1 MQFDSTMNCFN
12 MDTFVGNTCS
22 TIEFVF
28 SGTTNIVTQMFDDI
42 TSPILFFLSTSQIFF
57 YIAYLCFLR
66 NYSNNSLKLRIADS
80 LVYITQPNGRHYNFK
95 EGFSVFMACLLHKH
109 YMMEVFDM
117 ILYHFCEAST
127 KKFLPLKMQLTMD
140 MINYGEKCLN
150 EK

>member
-1 MQFDSTMNCFN
+1 
-12 MDTFVGNTCS
+12 
-22 TIEFVF
+22 
-28 SGTTNIVTQMFDDI
+28 MFDDV

-80 LVYITQPNGRHYNFK
+80 LVFITQPNGRHYNFK
-95 EGFSVFMACLLHKH
+95 EGFCVFIACLLHKH
-109 YMMEVFDM
+109 FMVELNDK

-127 KKFLPLKMQLTMD
+127 KNLLPLKIQLTMD

-150 EK
+150 EKEFFGQINEIYSQ